1 MVAPIE
7 YSAFLFG
14 EFAIKYNF
22 VSPKEIIKAI
32 ELQAKY
38 RNEGISLLIG
48 EVLQD
53 NNLISNSACDFI
65 YDLQERQRQSIHGY
79 ELISHLGK
87 GGVGSVF
94 KAVQNSLDRLVAI
107 KLVDVY
113 NNNRSS
119 EAMYKEARIIASFNH
134 PNIVSAI
141 DVGIQ
146 DGFIYL
152 AMEFIDGPDLKQIF
166 KEHGV
171 FSEEECVEIGIRMGE
186 ALNYLDQ
193 FKVVHRDIKPGNIL
207 IDKNNHI
214 KLIDLGL
221 ALNLETVDGQ
231 TQSTKG
237 VGTPNYISPEQAKGR
252 LDIDIRSDIYALGAT
267 LYFLATGRNV
277 FKGKDAREI
286 LLKHVREIPLNPC
299 DLNKDLS
306 PEFAQVLLDSLEKLP
321 EGRPSPLEF
330 VQRLEEIKN
339 KVKAGPE
346 APKKVSRLRN
356 RRAHGRNSG
365 GRSSG
370 ARAGRDRAGS
380 NDRRPRSKRLSRR

>member
-1 MVAPIE
+1 MTAPVE

-14 EFAIKYNF
+14 EFAVKYEF
-22 VSPKEIIKAI
+22 VTPKDVIKAM
-32 ELQAKY
+32 ELQEKY
-38 RNEGISLLIG
+38 RNEGVALLLG
-48 EVLQD
+48 EVMQD
-53 NNLISNSACDFI
+53 NNWISASACDFI
-65 YDLQERQRQSIHGY
+65 YDLQMRQRQSIHGY

-94 KAVQNSLDRLVAI
+94 KAIQVSLDRLVAI

-171 FSEEECVEIGIRMGE
+171 FSEDECIEIGIRMGE

-221 ALNLETVDGQ
+221 ALNLQTVEGQ

-252 LDIDIRSDIYALGAT
+252 LDIDIRSDVYALGAT
-267 LYFLATGRNV
+267 LYFLSTGRNV

-286 LLKHVREIPLNPC
+286 LLKHVRDIPQNPC
-299 DLNKDLS
+299 ELNSELS
-306 PEFAQVLLDSLEKLP
+306 PEYAQVILSSLEKLP
-321 EGRPSPLEF
+321 ENRPSPLEF
-330 VQRLEEIKN
+330 ANRLQAIRN
-339 KVKAGPE
+339 KVKVNPE

-356 RRAHGRNSG
+356 RRSHQRTSGIRTGG
-365 GRSSG
+365 GRSSS
-370 ARAGRDRAGS
+370 ARSG
-380 NDRRPRSKRLSRR
+380 DRRSRSKRLSRR